1 MIRLHDI
8 KLPLDGT
15 QQDLLAKA
23 ATILRLE
30 PKQIQNIILVKRS
43 LDARKKSDLHFIYT
57 IDVVV
62 GNKEKQI
69 LAKTRSPKIQK
80 TPCYHY
86 EPPKAVKKPL
96 QRPVIVGS
104 GPAGLFAT
112 LVLAQAGLEP
122 ILLERG
128 KDVTARQKDVE
139 YFWRTGHLNP
149 ESNVQFGEGGAGTFS
164 DGKLTTGTKDPRI
177 RQVLQEMVACGAP
190 ADILYLAKP
199 HIGTDQLRTFVATF
213 RQKLISLGAEVRFQH
228 CLSDLFFEQGV
239 LQEIA
244 VVTPTTTYRLPTHQ
258 LILAIG
264 HSARDTFRLL
274 EAKGVPL
281 APKSFSLGARI
292 EHSQSWLDRQQYG
305 DFVGHPALGAADYKL
320 ACHFANGRSAYTFC
334 MCPGGFVVAAASQP
348 QAITT
353 NGMSYY
359 SRNGSN
365 ANSAL
370 LVGVN
375 PIDFPSQGPL
385 SGMYWQETIEKAA
398 FQAGGGNY
406 HAPAQRVEDFL
417 ANRPSK
423 AFGQVQPTYQPGVT
437 PGALQDFLPPFIIQ
451 TMQAAIVELENRL
464 PGFATPDALLT
475 GPETRSSSPIRIL
488 RGSDG
493 QSPLCRGLFPAGEGA
508 GYAGGIISAAT
519 DGMRAAE
526 ALIASLS

>member
-1 MIRLHDI
+1 MIRLQDI

-15 QQDLLAKA
+15 EQDVLAKVA
-23 ATILRLE
+23 AILHLA
-30 PKQIQNIILVKRS
+30 PKQIQKMVLVKRS
-43 LDARKKSDLHFIYT
+43 LDARKKNDLHFIYT
-57 IDVVV
+57 VDITI
-62 GNKEKQI
+62 GKQEKQI
-69 LAKTRSPKIQK
+69 LAKTRSAKIQK
-80 TPCYHY
+80 APDYHY
-86 EPPKAVKKPL
+86 EPPKAIKKPPL
-96 QRPVIVGS
+96 RPVVVGS

-128 KDVTARQKDVE
+128 KDVAARQQDVE
-139 YFWRTGHLNP
+139 HFWHTGCLNP

-199 HIGTDQLRTFVATF
+199 HIGTDQLRIFVANF
-213 RQKLISLGAEVRFQH
+213 RQKLISYGAEIRFQH
-228 CLSDLFFEQGV
+228 RLSDLFFERGM

-244 VVTPTTTYRLPTHQ
+244 VTTPTTTYRLPTNQ

-274 EAKGVPL
+274 EATGVPL
-281 APKSFSLGARI
+281 ATKSFSLGARI
-292 EHSQSWLDRQQYG
+292 EHQQSWLNQQQYG
-305 DFVGHPALGAADYKL
+305 DFANHPALGAADYKL
-320 ACHFANGRSAYTFC
+320 ACHLANGRSAYTFC

-348 QAITT
+348 HAITT
-353 NGMSYY
+353 NGMSYHA
-359 SRNGSN
+359 RNGSN

-375 PIDFPSQGPL
+375 PTDFPDEGPL
-385 SGMYWQETIEKAA
+385 AGMYWQEAIEKAA
-398 FQAGGGNY
+398 FQAGGSTY
-406 HAPAQRVEDFL
+406 HAPAQRVADFL
-417 ANRPSK
+417 ANRPSQ
-423 AFGQVQPTYQPGVT
+423 AFGHIQPTYQPGVT
-437 PGALQDFLPPFIIQ
+437 PGALQDFLPSFVIQ
-451 TMQAAIVELENRL
+451 TMQEALVELERRL
-464 PGFATPDALLT
+464 PGFAAPDALLT
-475 GPETRSSSPIRIL
+475 GPETRSSSPVRIL

-493 QSPLCRGLFPAGEGA
+493 QSPCRGLFPAGEGA

-526 ALIASLS
+526 ALITSLS